1 MDNRMKSAVIGGS
14 VAGVLSIIPVLGSCF
29 CLWAIGGGVL
39 AVYLYLK
46 DARVPMTPADGAT
59 LGAIA
64 GGIAAA
70 ISLVIGLPIAII
82 FGAAAMTDAFQRA
95 NVQIPFTGMALM
107 VVSTIIRAVIILA
120 LAAVGGLIGAA
131 IFGKQG
137 GPGGAG
143 APPPPPAGGYD
154 SGVGGSV
161 GGSVG
166 GGGFGS

>member
-14 VAGVLSIIPVLGSCF
+14 VAGVLSIIPVIGSCC

-46 DARVPMTPADGAT
+46 EARVPMTPADGAT

-64 GGIAAA
+64 GGVAAA
-70 ISLVIGLPIAII
+70 ISLIIGLPIAMI

-95 NVQIPFTGMALM
+95 NVQIPFTGVALM

-137 GPGGAG
+137 TGGAPT
-143 APPPPPAGGYD
+143 PPPPPAGGYD
-154 SGVGGSV
+154 AGVGGSA
-161 GGSVG
+161 GGS
-166 GGGFGS
+166 GFGS

>member
-14 VAGVLSIIPVLGSCF
+14 VAGVLSIIPVVGSCC
-29 CLWAIGGGVL
+29 CLWAIGGGLL
-39 AVYLYLK
+39 AVYLYVK
-46 DARVPMTPADGAT
+46 DTPVQMTPADGAT

-70 ISLVIGLPIAII
+70 ISLIIGLPVAMI

-131 IFGKQG
+131 IFGKK
-137 GPGGAG
+137 GPGGA
-143 APPPPPAGGYD
+143 ATPPPPPPAPANYG
-154 SGVGGSV
+154 GGS
-161 GGSVG
+161 GS
-166 GGGFGS
+166 GS

>member
-1 MDNRMKSAVIGGS
+1 MDNRMKSAIIGGS
-14 VAGVLSIIPVLGSCF
+14 VAGVLSIIPVIGSCC

-70 ISLVIGLPIAII
+70 ISLIIGLPVAII

-107 VVSTIIRAVIILA
+107 VVTTLIRAVIILA
-120 LAAVGGLIGAA
+120 LSAVGGLIGAA

-137 GPGGAG
+137 PGGAVPP
-143 APPPPPAGGYD
+143 PPPPPAGGYD
-154 SGVGGSV
+154 A
-161 GGSVG
+161 G
-166 GGGFGS
+166 GGAGTSGFGS

>member
-14 VAGVLSIIPVLGSCF
+14 VAGVLSIIPVLGTCC

-59 LGAIA
+59 LGAVA

-70 ISLVIGLPIAII
+70 ISLIIGLPVAIM

-95 NVQIPFTGMALM
+95 NVRIPFTGMALM
-107 VVSTIIRAVIILA
+107 VVTTLIRAVIILA
-120 LAAVGGLIGAA
+120 LAALGGLIGAA

-137 GPGGAG
+137 PGGAG
-143 APPPPPAGGYD
+143 VPPPPPPAGGYD
-154 SGVGGSV
+154 GGV

-166 GGGFGS
+166 GGGGFGS

>member
-1 MDNRMKSAVIGGS
+1 MDNRMKSAVIGGT
-14 VAGVLSIIPVLGSCF
+14 VAGVLSIIPVVGSCC

-39 AVYLYLK
+39 AVFLYLK
-46 DARVPMTPADGAT
+46 DTPVQMTPADGAT

-70 ISLVIGLPIAII
+70 ISLIIGLPVAII

-107 VVSTIIRAVIILA
+107 VVSTLIRAVIILA

-131 IFGKQG
+131 IFGKK
-137 GPGGAG
+137 GPGDA
-143 APPPPPAGGYD
+143 AMPPPPPASNYGGGG
-154 SGVGGSV
+154 GVS
-161 GGSVG
+161 

>member
-1 MDNRMKSAVIGGS
+1 MDNRMNPAIIGGS
-14 VAGVLSIIPVLGSCF
+14 VAGVLSIIPVIGSCC

-70 ISLVIGLPIAII
+70 ISLIIGLPVAII

-107 VVSTIIRAVIILA
+107 VVTTLIRAVIILA
-120 LAAVGGLIGAA
+120 LSAVGGLIGAA

-137 GPGGAG
+137 PGGAVPP
-143 APPPPPAGGYD
+143 PPPPPAGGYD
-154 SGVGGSV
+154 A
-161 GGSVG
+161 G
-166 GGGFGS
+166 GGAGTSGFGS

>member
-14 VAGVLSIIPVLGSCF
+14 VAGVLSIIPVLGSCC

-70 ISLVIGLPIAII
+70 ISLVIGLPIALM

-137 GPGGAG
+137 PGGAG
-143 APPPPPAGGYD
+143 MPPPPPAAGYD
-154 SGVGGSV
+154 AGVGGST
-161 GGSVG
+161 GGS
-166 GGGFGS
+166 GFGS